1 LAKSLLAEPRVA
13 DYQKLHWYV
22 RKSAEPLILG
32 DMGCLFEVREPKK
45 FKSLNDK
52 EDEIV
57 AAYVPISSDTMILGT
72 NSSGMSQIDFRE
84 INKTFAKCSR
94 EFFVCR
100 EFSENIR
107 ILLPSIGVEAE
118 IISQEELKQLVNEM
132 ILEV

>member
-1 LAKSLLAEPRVA
+1 
-13 DYQKLHWYV
+13 
-22 RKSAEPLILG
+22 
-32 DMGCLFEVREPKK
+32 MGCLFEVREPKK